1 MRKEIFALALGLTV
15 GATSWAQ
22 LPNLLEGCF
31 INEEAQMD
39 NSAAFFS
46 VWQCHYDDGK
56 QLPTELQSNSVFSK
70 IEASGNALYF
80 HYDGNTRN
88 VPGDSSNGFEADM
101 PVAILEFPTNLY
113 PYDFSNLSF
122 SYPITVPEPGLYH
135 LTGSAICLSANNLN
149 GQPKSFVNTASMLVF
164 VADETP
170 GLKTMTV
177 EQDGD
182 TNYLA
187 VRNEKQEMLPCAY
200 TPMPQYKP
208 GVSTKPF
215 KLTLNLTKETR
226 YLSIFGPM
234 QQILIGNLKLVPDK
248 IPASVHEIGTQTADT
263 DIVEQVYTLEGIKT
277 TIEKA
282 RQAKGIYL
290 ITNGNNVSKVIF

>member
-1 MRKEIFALALGLTV
+1 MRKEIIALALGLSV
-15 GATSWAQ
+15 GATGRAQ

-31 INEEAQMD
+31 IDNESQMD

-46 VWQCHYDDGK
+46 VWQCYYDDGK

-70 IEASGNALYF
+70 IVASGNTLYF
-80 HYDGNTRN
+80 SYDGKTRN
-88 VPGDSSNGFEADM
+88 VPGGSSNGFEVDM

-113 PYDFSNLSF
+113 SYDFSNLSF
-122 SYPITVPEPGLYH
+122 SYPITVPESGLYH

-164 VADETP
+164 VADKTP

-187 VRNEKQEMLPCAY
+187 VRDADQQMLPCAY

-215 KLTLNLTKETR
+215 KLTLNLTTETR

-248 IPASVHEIGTQTADT
+248 IPASVNEIDSQGPYSER
-263 DIVEQVYTLEGIKT
+263 IEQVYTLEGIKT

-282 RQAKGIYL
+282 REAKGIYL
-290 ITNGNNVSKVIF
+290 ITSGNNVRKMIF